1 MHYISRMD
9 YRATHGY
16 WVRIFNF
23 GDGNGM
29 TFQKLFCDLSHGG
42 KRKALR
48 KAKAWRDKKM
58 EFLPDKPIRIIHE
71 KISPRNTAG
80 VIGVQLDRKVFKNGD
95 EYFTYVAS
103 WYPEKDN
110 KQRKYFP
117 IDKYGEAEAF
127 RLACEAR
134 AQGIEGIEKVRQKF
148 KKAVKALQ

>member
-1 MHYISRMD
+1 MHYISRQD
-9 YRATHGY
+9 SNHTHGY
-16 WVRIFNF
+16 WVRIFQF

-29 TFQKLFCDLSHGG
+29 TFQKSFPDLSCGG
-42 KRKALR
+42 KRQALR

-58 EFLPDKPIRIIHE
+58 KFLPDIPIRITHE
-71 KISPRNTAG
+71 KISPRNTTG
-80 VIGVQLDRKVFKNGD
+80 VIGVQLDRKVFKNGY

-103 WYPEKDN
+103 WYPEKYN
-110 KQRKYFP
+110 RQTKYFP
-117 IDKYGEAEAF
+117 VDKYGEAVAF